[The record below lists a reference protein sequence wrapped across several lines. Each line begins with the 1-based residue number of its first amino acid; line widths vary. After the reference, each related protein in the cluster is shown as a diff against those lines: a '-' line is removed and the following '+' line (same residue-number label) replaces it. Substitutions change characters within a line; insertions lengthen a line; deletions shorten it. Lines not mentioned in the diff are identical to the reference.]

1 MLVCIRVDFEFD
13 IVLLAASSDEF
24 GRHVH
29 RKLTSMFDK
38 YRPFRV
44 YYCDDDSSESVRCT
58 DFGKGQLFEFE

>member
-1 MLVCIRVDFEFD
+1 MFVCIHIEFEFD

-44 YYCDDDSSESVRCT
+44 YYYDDDSSESVRGA
-58 DFGKGQLFEFE
+58 DFGKGQLF